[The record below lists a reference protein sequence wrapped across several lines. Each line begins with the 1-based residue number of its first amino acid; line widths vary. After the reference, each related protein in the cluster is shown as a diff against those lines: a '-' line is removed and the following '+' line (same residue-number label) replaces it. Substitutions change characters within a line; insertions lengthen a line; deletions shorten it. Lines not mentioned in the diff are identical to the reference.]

1 MNHIYL
7 DEAGN
12 TGHDLLNIDQP
23 VFVLAANM
31 FTEEEALE
39 LLKILDIKGAEAK
52 FSNLKKTKK
61 GRNKIK
67 KFMEQVILKQKK
79 VKTVIVHKKYMGL
92 GKIFDILVEPVYFK
106 MGVNFNKNMRNVCTV
121 NMHWYVITSFYG
133 ERNLNKLI
141 RRFIALIHSKSES
154 NIDEFYKTVDFIKRN
169 PIKINNTLDFNEILA
184 SKNLVQ
190 ESIKVVD
197 KTHLD
202 PVQTGLFTQ
211 ATLWGKDLPDGF
223 VFIHDES
230 NTLESSLNNFNRYT
244 DPTSIPKVIGTGERA
259 YELPLKV
266 EKVSLEKSHIFP
278 QIQVSDII
286 AGALAHTANCRAFTE
301 NKDDQL
307 SLDLISIGIEQLMT
321 HSVWPETKVTPK
333 DFGILDLE
341 EEPINPVDQIASF
354 LLSNKKTDSI

>member
-39 LLKILDIKGAEAK
+39 LLKILDFKGAEAK
-52 FSNLKKTKK
+52 FSTLKRTKK

-67 KFMEQVILKQKK
+67 KFIEQVILKSEK
-79 VKTVIVHKKYMGL
+79 VKTVMVHKKYMGL
-92 GKIFDILVEPVYFK
+92 GKIFDILVEPVYFN
-106 MGVNFNKNMRNVCTV
+106 MGMNFNKNMRNICTV
-121 NMHWYVITSFYG
+121 NMHWYLITTFYG
-133 ERNLNKLI
+133 EKNFNNLISK
-141 RRFIALIHSKSES
+141 FIALIHSKSEPS
-154 NIDEFYKTVDFIKRN
+154 IDNFYKTVDSIKRN
-169 PIKINNTLDFNEILA
+169 PIDINNTLDFNEILA
-184 SKNLVQ
+184 SKSFVK
-190 ESIKVVD
+190 ESIEVID

-211 ATLWGKDLPDGF
+211 ATLWGKDLCDSF
-223 VFIHDES
+223 TFIHDES

-244 DPTSIPKVIGTGERA
+244 NPASIPTVIGTGERA

-266 EKVSLEKSHIFP
+266 EKVTLEKSHFFP

-286 AGALAHTANCRAFTE
+286 AGALAHTANCRAFTD
-301 NKDDQL
+301 NRDDQL
-307 SLDLISIGIEQLMT
+307 SIDLLSIGIEKLMT
-321 HSVWPETKVTPK
+321 HSVWPETKVTPQ
-333 DFGILDLE
+333 DFGILELE
-341 EEPINPVDQIASF
+341 EESMNPVDQIASF
-354 LLSNKKTDSI
+354 LLSNKT